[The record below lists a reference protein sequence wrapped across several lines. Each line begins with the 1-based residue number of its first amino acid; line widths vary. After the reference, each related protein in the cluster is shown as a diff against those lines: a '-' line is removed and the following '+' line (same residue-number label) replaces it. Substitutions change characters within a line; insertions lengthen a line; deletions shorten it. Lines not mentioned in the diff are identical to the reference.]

1 MFVWDKFKGF
11 KKPFLCVNVMWIRLL
26 LHGSHNS
33 KTTQAVVYDT
43 QEVLAIFCYK
53 LHTLLVSGWGNANTG
68 ELCSGYMSNLIRMK
82 KNWFV
87 QKSKEGFFGSF
98 LVVVADHIN
107 PLKDVKKKG
116 KKRHNAFFWSACSGP
131 EEGMTC
137 QRQCYGLTFSGRE
150 ATLVKNGEAIR

>member
-33 KTTQAVVYDT
+33 KTTQAVIYDT

-82 KNWFV
+82 KLVCAKIQRRLFWV
-87 QKSKEGFFGSF
+87 FFGCCCRS
-98 LVVVADHIN
+98 HK
-107 PLKDVKKKG
+107 PSRGCKKKG

-137 QRQCYGLTFSGRE
+137 QHQCYGLTFSGRE